1 MRKRETKGEQ
11 KTRRVEDRDRTRQR
25 NRAETARDRDKL
37 LMTFQTPQH
46 SPVLPAIKS
55 QISVCIF

>member
-37 LMTFQTPQH
+37 LMTFQTPQLTCT
-46 SPVLPAIKS
+46 S
-55 QISVCIF
+55 CN